1 MLGVRRFG
9 KLFLAGVLFLSAVGV
24 ANAQQKSRLTTIQ
37 ETNKLRVGTTGDFN
51 PMSFRDPTTRE
62 LRGHQI
68 DVANQLAKD
77 MGVQVEFVPTD
88 WRTLINGV
96 IANQYDVVMTGTS
109 MSVARAKAVG
119 FTIPWGKNAFV
130 PLVTKENAAKFKTW
144 DSLNDPAVTVA
155 FNLGTTMEQFV
166 ARDLPKAK
174 VRRVE
179 SPARDWQELI
189 SGRVDA
195 TITSLIEGAAL
206 TDQYPQLQML
216 FTDTPRNGI
225 PMSFITAIDDVVF
238 LNFLDSWIRIRT
250 ADGWFEE
257 TNKKW
262 KLSGQ

>member
-1 MLGVRRFG
+1 MGVRAIG
-9 KLFLAGVLFLSAVGV
+9 KLFLAGVMLLCATGFAQ
-24 ANAQQKSRLTTIQ
+24 AQQKSRLTTIQ

-62 LRGHQI
+62 LKGHQI

-77 MGVQVEFVPTD
+77 MGVAIEFVPTD

-109 MSVARAKAVG
+109 MSVARAKALG

-130 PLVTKENAAKFKTW
+130 PLVDKANAAKFKNW
-144 DSLNDPAVTVA
+144 DSLNDPSVTVA

-225 PMSFITAIDDVVF
+225 PMAFITAIDDVVF
-238 LNFLDSWIRIRT
+238 LNFLDNWIRIRT

-262 KLSGQ
+262 KLTGQ